1 MDVLKSLCT
10 AVEYIETHLTEE
22 IDYREVA
29 RRVYFSEHHF
39 KRMFSFVAGISLAD
53 YVRNRRLT
61 LAAFDLKRTNLRVI
75 DVAVKYGYHSP
86 DSFSK
91 AFQALHG
98 VTPSAARNTDTPLK
112 AYPKITFRI
121 EIKGDVGMNY
131 RLVEK
136 DAFTIAGKKETVE
149 MVSENDAFNPEMW
162 KQLEAVE
169 AVVSPYDNTDFDGV
183 LHVSLTNESGD
194 IEYYIGVATTQMP
207 PEDMVVLEV
216 PQVTWAVFDAEGEMP
231 EALLSTWESVYT
243 DWFPTSGY
251 ELAEAPELVRGQND
265 KTEIWVPVKENS

>member
-149 MVSENDAFNPEMW
+149 MVSENDVFNPEMW